1 MFPSRR
7 HCKEHPSR
15 RLFSHA
21 QGRKQNQS
29 FFNLIKSQFLSQ
41 PPVAGKTGKPD
52 TLPNEGR
59 KVLLFSDSR
68 QRAARLARD
77 MSEASDDTAARQ
89 LFALAIQN
97 MELSTK
103 ERSMNQNIAT

>member
-1 MFPSRR
+1 M
-7 HCKEHPSR
+7 
-15 RLFSHA
+15 
-21 QGRKQNQS
+21 
-29 FFNLIKSQFLSQ
+29 
-41 PPVAGKTGKPD
+41 
-52 TLPNEGR
+52 
-59 KVLLFSDSR
+59 LLFSDSR

-77 MSEASDDTAARQ
+77 LSEASDDTAARQ